1 MAKIELDKYYT
12 PDDLAQY
19 CIDKTRAVLIGEKI
33 TDIIEPSAG
42 AGAFTRL
49 LPKHLTT
56 SYDIA
61 PEDENVIKQDY
72 LLLELPYKKGRLIIG
87 NPPYG
92 KGNYLSVKF
101 YKKAITQGDF
111 VSFILPISQLHNNMY
126 MYEFDMIHSEDLG
139 KRTYSGVLVHC
150 VLNIYKRNP
159 NGYNLKPNYDLKD
172 VVLKGVATGK
182 SRNDKVPNEYD
193 FSICGFGS
201 SVGKFS
207 DKEGQYCQQIYF
219 TINRAELKEEII
231 DLIKNVDWKK
241 LYNMTASPKLKHWM
255 ISKYLKEQLP
265 QLD

>member
-19 CIDKTRAVLIGEKI
+19 CIDKTRNVLKGEKVTSI
-33 TDIIEPSAG
+33 VEPSAG
-42 AGAFTRL
+42 AGAFTKL
-49 LPKHLTT
+49 LPKNLTT

-61 PEDENVIKQDY
+61 PEYENVIKQDY
-72 LLLELPYKKGRLIIG
+72 LLLELPYVKGRLIIG

-111 VSFILPISQLHNNMY
+111 ISFILPISQLNNNMY

-139 KRTYSGVLVHC
+139 KKIYSGVKVHC
-150 VLNIYKRNP
+150 CLNVYRRNP
-159 NGYNLKPNYDLKD
+159 NGLNTKPNFDLKD
-172 VVLKGVATGK
+172 VILKGVATGE
-182 SRNDKVPNEYD
+182 SRNDKVPSEYD

-201 SVGKFS
+201 SVGRFA

-219 TINRAELKEEII
+219 KIPKTEIKDKVKTI
-231 DLIKNVDWKK
+231 IKNADWKE
-241 LYNMTASPKLKHWM
+241 LYNMTATPKLKHWM
-255 ISKYLKEQLP
+255 ISKYLKQQIPELQ
-265 QLD
+265 